1 MMTSRSHLAMSV
13 GTDFQFAGRAT
24 VARISNHPI
33 RLARLQLGLSQV
45 ELAKRA
51 GVNRAA
57 VTAIEDGRTKT
68 PSDAILEPL
77 ANGLGITIEEL
88 KEQSLAFARAP
99 LEVEAPPA
107 VANLMLIPPYTLG
120 QYYKSFKQWRIDVA
134 KTPTALASMLRVN
147 PAVVARYEAGEM
159 SAFPEILSRKLLEA
173 FKPYGMS
180 VDYVVELEKLPAS

>member
-1 MMTSRSHLAMSV
+1 M
-13 GTDFQFAGRAT
+13 
-24 VARISNHPI
+24 ARISNHPI